1 MKALHVIESL
11 GLGGAEQLLV
21 TLLPELARQGCGVC
35 VAVRGGAMDLEPA
48 LILAGVPLRLLP
60 VRHRWRLV
68 ACARDIARIARA
80 ERATVIHAHLYFPA
94 IAVALL
100 RLLRLH
106 PARTCVTF
114 HNLAYG
120 GANRAGPKLAARR
133 WLASWLYPRGFDLCL
148 GVSTAVARHYEA
160 ALGLRH
166 VQVLHNPVD
175 LVTLAAV
182 FAKPDK
188 DHRLHLILP
197 GRIVPEK
204 GHADLLQALAMLREQ
219 LAGVRVTFAGD
230 GPLRPAIMDQL
241 RQLGLAAHV
250 TITGA
255 LPHAALMEVMAG
267 ADLVVMPSRQEG
279 FGLTALEAMALGRPV
294 LASSAGGLPEV
305 LGDTGMQVAPGD
317 VSALAGA
324 LAGLIGDAPRRA
336 AMGQG
341 GRTRAGAL
349 FALPSI
355 AARLIALYRQL
366 ETPRNAEGETR

>member
-120 GANRAGPKLAARR
+120 GK
-133 WLASWLYPRGFDLCL
+133 
-148 GVSTAVARHYEA
+148 
-160 ALGLRH
+160 
-166 VQVLHNPVD
+166 
-175 LVTLAAV
+175 
-182 FAKPDK
+182 
-188 DHRLHLILP
+188 P
-197 GRIVPEK
+197 GRSETGGP
-204 GHADLLQALAMLREQ
+204 ALAC
-219 LAGVRVTFAGD
+219 
-230 GPLRPAIMDQL
+230 
-241 RQLGLAAHV
+241 
-250 TITGA
+250 
-255 LPHAALMEVMAG
+255 VMALS
-267 ADLVVMPSRQEG
+267 ARVRSVP
-279 FGLTALEAMALGRPV
+279 GR
-294 LASSAGGLPEV
+294 L
-305 LGDTGMQVAPGD
+305 DR
-317 VSALAGA
+317 
-324 LAGLIGDAPRRA
+324 RRA
-336 AMGQG
+336 ALR
-341 GRTRAGAL
+341 GRPWPAPCAGVA
-349 FALPSI
+349 
-355 AARLIALYRQL
+355 
-366 ETPRNAEGETR
+366 